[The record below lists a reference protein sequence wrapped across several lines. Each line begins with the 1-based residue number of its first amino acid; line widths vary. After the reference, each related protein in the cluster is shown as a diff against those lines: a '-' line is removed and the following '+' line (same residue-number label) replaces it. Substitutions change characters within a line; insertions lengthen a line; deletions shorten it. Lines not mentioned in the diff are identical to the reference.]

1 MATDLLNKNK
11 EQGIIELFKKEFLRT
26 QGTLEQLNELWGDMK
41 ETMDENDESGTYE
54 ISLETAR
61 IGERLALKLRDLAT
75 CPNAIQREEAV
86 ANFIKETALVEVGF
100 TKEGWFRLSIPA
112 LLPRKEKGN
121 SEYIRSLI
129 YPAMS
134 DFFKGKI
141 IQQFRIAFIIHGFC
155 RHVQINQRLFFCI
168 R

>member
-75 CPNAIQREEAV
+75 CPMLSSVRKLLRISS
-86 ANFIKETALVEVGF
+86 K
-100 TKEGWFRLSIPA
+100 KRL
-112 LLPRKEKGN
+112 
-121 SEYIRSLI
+121 
-129 YPAMS
+129 
-134 DFFKGKI
+134 
-141 IQQFRIAFIIHGFC
+141 
-155 RHVQINQRLFFCI
+155 
-168 R
+168 